1 MKAQNIFKVM
11 APVDFKA
18 LSSDVLQLK
27 SSPANKFVHS
37 NVVYC
42 QNRRIIWCLSWNYKS
57 SSSFQVQESFIFIL
71 RIFTMRTS
79 SLEPRVRGKGD

>member
-42 QNRRIIWCLSWNYKS
+42 QNRRIYGAFPGITNQVVLFKFKNHLSSYYEFS
-57 SSSFQVQESFIFIL
+57 
-71 RIFTMRTS
+71 R
-79 SLEPRVRGKGD
+79 